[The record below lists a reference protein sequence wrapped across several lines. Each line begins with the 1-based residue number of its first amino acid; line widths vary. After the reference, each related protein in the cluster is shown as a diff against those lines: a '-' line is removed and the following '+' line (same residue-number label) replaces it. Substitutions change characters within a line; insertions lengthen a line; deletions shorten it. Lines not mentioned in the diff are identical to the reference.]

1 MPARALVLASASPR
15 RSELLALLGLAF
27 TVRPS
32 DVDETPRDG
41 ESPADLALRLAR
53 AKAVALPAPAA
64 AALVVAADT
73 LVVIDGRILGKP
85 RDDDEARRFLESLAG
100 RTHEVVTAVA
110 VRACP
115 EESIESGAVISR
127 VTFAPLSP
135 GAIDWYVGTGE
146 GRDKAGAYALQG
158 KGAIFIDRVDGSYT
172 NVIGLPLEWLRPHLA
187 RFGFLPESAA

>member
-15 RSELLALLGLAF
+15 RSELLTLLGLAF

-32 DVDETPRDG
+32 DVDETPRHG

-53 AKAVALPAPAA
+53 AKVVATPAPGAP
-64 AALVVAADT
+64 ALVVAADT

-85 RDDDEARRFLESLAG
+85 RDDDEARRFLGSLAG

-115 EESIESGAVISR
+115 EESIESGAVVSR
-127 VTFAPLSP
+127 VTFAPLTP